1 MNLEQKKPQQLLLL
15 LLQKTIPVRKNEETS
30 YIYHR
35 FKKLNNIRKKI
46 LNMMEITTSRDQV
59 VEEELSDQE
68 EVRENVFF
76 KGRRV

>member
-1 MNLEQKKPQQLLLL
+1 MKRHLIFTTGLKSLTTSE
-15 LLQKTIPVRKNEETS
+15 KN
-30 YIYHR
+30 
-35 FKKLNNIRKKI
+35 

-76 KGRRV
+76 KGC

>member
-1 MNLEQKKPQQLLLL
+1 MKRHLIFTTGLRSLTISEKK
-15 LLQKTIPVRKNEETS
+15 N
-30 YIYHR
+30 
-35 FKKLNNIRKKI
+35 

-76 KGRRV
+76 QRLLSLI

>member
-1 MNLEQKKPQQLLLL
+1 MNLEKNPNDYYYYYYYNRKPF
-15 LLQKTIPVRKNEETS
+15 TSEKNEETS

-35 FKKLNNIRKKI
+35 FKKLNNIRKKN

-76 KGRRV
+76 KGC

>member
-1 MNLEQKKPQQLLLL
+1 MKRHL
-15 LLQKTIPVRKNEETS
+15 IF
-30 YIYHR
+30 YHR
-35 FKKLNNIRKKI
+35 FKKLKNKKKN

-76 KGRRV
+76 KGCRV

>member
-1 MNLEQKKPQQLLLL
+1 MNLEQKTRTVIIIIIENHSRPKKMKRHLLFTTGLRSL
-15 LLQKTIPVRKNEETS
+15 TTPEKN
-30 YIYHR
+30 
-35 FKKLNNIRKKI
+35 

-76 KGRRV
+76 KGC

>member
-1 MNLEQKKPQQLLLL
+1 MKRHLIFTTGLRSLTISGKK
-15 LLQKTIPVRKNEETS
+15 N
-30 YIYHR
+30 
-35 FKKLNNIRKKI
+35 

-76 KGRRV
+76 KGCRVKFKNLIIVFF

>member
-1 MNLEQKKPQQLLLL
+1 MNLEQKNPNGYYYYYRKPF
-15 LLQKTIPVRKNEETS
+15 TSEKNEETS
-30 YIYHR
+30 SIYHR
-35 FKKLNNIRKKI
+35 FKKLNNTRKN

-76 KGRRV
+76 KGCRV

>member
-1 MNLEQKKPQQLLLL
+1 MKRHLIFTTGLRSLTISEKK
-15 LLQKTIPVRKNEETS
+15 N
-30 YIYHR
+30 
-35 FKKLNNIRKKI
+35 

-76 KGRRV
+76 EGC

>member
-1 MNLEQKKPQQLLLL
+1 MNLEPKNPNGYYYYYRKPF
-15 LLQKTIPVRKNEETS
+15 TCEKNEETS

-35 FKKLNNIRKKI
+35 FKKLNNIRKKN

-76 KGRRV
+76 KGC